1 VIPLLLIFLLL
12 PPPASSCLPAQLHE
26 VVKEFAVSEHV
37 KVTGGAYAGET
48 SYGECE
54 EVSVNILCVLEHRH

>member
-1 VIPLLLIFLLL
+1 MIPLLRIFLL
-12 PPPASSCLPAQLHE
+12 PRPAQLHE

-48 SYGECE
+48 GYGESE
-54 EVSVNILCVLEHRH
+54 EVSVNILCVCLSIAADPAAQ